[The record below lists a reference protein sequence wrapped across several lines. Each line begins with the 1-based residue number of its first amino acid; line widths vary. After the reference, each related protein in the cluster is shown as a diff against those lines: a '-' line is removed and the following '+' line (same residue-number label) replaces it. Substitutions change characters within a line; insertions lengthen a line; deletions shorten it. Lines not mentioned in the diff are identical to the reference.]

1 MRTNYCVPHMICAN
15 RTLSATFVLNKQNKS
30 EACYT
35 APFVRCGDD
44 SKWTLLCK
52 IID

>member
-1 MRTNYCVPHMICAN
+1 MICAN